1 MSAYSD
7 YKCGALTDDEY
18 KFCAR
23 HELGEDHGELPFW
36 DGMEGV
42 EDEREQDDTADP
54 GRSGRTDV

>member
-18 KFCAR
+18 KFCSR

-42 EDEREQDDTADP
+42 EDGDREEYSEDP
-54 GRSGRTDV
+54 GRDC